1 MMKIIDKENWQPSD
15 NIILEESAFQSVT
28 SQNNILVIAGPGA
41 GKTELLAQKLLIFY
55 KQIFVKIREKY
66 WRLVLR
72 QMQHRI

>member
-1 MMKIIDKENWQPSD
+1 MMKIINKENWNKYD

-28 SQNNILVIAGPGA
+28 SQNNILVIAGPGT

-72 QMQHRI
+72 QTQHRI